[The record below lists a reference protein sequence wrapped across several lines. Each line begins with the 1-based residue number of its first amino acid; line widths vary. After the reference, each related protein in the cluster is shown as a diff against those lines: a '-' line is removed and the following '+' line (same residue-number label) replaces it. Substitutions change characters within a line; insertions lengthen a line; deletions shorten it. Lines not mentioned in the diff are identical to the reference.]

1 MKGRPTSR
9 GTGRKQHATANR
21 GPGRLAGIWPVVA
34 QRLWQ
39 EHQFSRISWAADVII
54 IILKSGGIWQR
65 GWCARVWVHL
75 FSEHRGLTSSRT
87 YWCLNSLTCTKHTW
101 KYKNSHLLCLGN
113 LLILI
118 NLKGF
123 QQFVFVKHSD
133 MLRIRS
139 NLNAKFYYNIS
150 YDYYSRDSQVR
161 SSYNSTPLISRRCCI
176 L

>member
-1 MKGRPTSR
+1 MPGCQPWARL
-9 GTGRKQHATANR
+9 TGRRLTSGSTETLTRTSVFTNFMNHWYYHYYSEEQWNLATWLVCSCWIH
-21 GPGRLAGIWPVVA
+21 P
-34 QRLWQ
+34 
-39 EHQFSRISWAADVII
+39 
-54 IILKSGGIWQR
+54 
-65 GWCARVWVHL
+65 

-133 MLRIRS
+133 ILRIRG
-139 NLNAKFYYNIS
+139 NLNAKFYYNIF

-176 L
+176 F